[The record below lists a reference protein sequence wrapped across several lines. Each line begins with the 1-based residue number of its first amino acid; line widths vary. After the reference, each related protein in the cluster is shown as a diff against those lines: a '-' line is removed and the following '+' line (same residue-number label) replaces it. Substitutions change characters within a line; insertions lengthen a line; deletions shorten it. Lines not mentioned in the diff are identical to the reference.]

1 MEDKITIDFLGK
13 DKKSVYEQLNQQ
25 LEALIA
31 PDQDLIASLGNTA
44 ALLNEV
50 LRPLWVGFYIV
61 KNEKLVL
68 GPFQGPIACVHIAF
82 GKGVC
87 GKAWETKQPQLVPN
101 VHEFQGHIA
110 CSSLSN
116 SEIVVPI
123 FNAAGDVVMVL
134 DIDSENFAQF
144 DEEDQ
149 QGLEQLAAIISK
161 YYFN

>member
-1 MEDKITIDFLGK
+1 MEDKITIDLRGK

-25 LEALIA
+25 LDALIA
-31 PDQDLIASLGNTA
+31 PDQDLIASLSNIA

-87 GKAWETKQPQLVPN
+87 GKAWETKQTQLVPN

-123 FNAAGDVVMVL
+123 FNAVGDVVLVL

-144 DEEDQ
+144 DKEDQ
-149 QGLEQLAAIISK
+149 QGLEQLATIISK